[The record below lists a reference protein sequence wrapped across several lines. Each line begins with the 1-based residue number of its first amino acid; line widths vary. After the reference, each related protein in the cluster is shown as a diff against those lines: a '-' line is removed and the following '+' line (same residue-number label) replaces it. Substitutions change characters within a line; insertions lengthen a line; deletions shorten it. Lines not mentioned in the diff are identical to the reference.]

1 MTRKALRD
9 DRLDEYFV
17 PAKTEIYVPPYFIH
31 RHPDLW
37 SNPDHF
43 DPDRFA
49 PDLAQGR
56 HPMSMLPFSAGPRNC
71 IGEHLARM
79 EMEIHL
85 SMIIAKSIRL
95 RYSEEKPPEID
106 AGINLRGKSD
116 LIMKPELFERP
127 NLQIAKPVVSKFYS
141 RSTESALEPGTREM
155 LSQSDK
161 EMGQCPLYQSTR

>member
-1 MTRKALRD
+1 
-9 DRLDEYFV
+9 
-17 PAKTEIYVPPYFIH
+17 
-31 RHPDLW
+31 
-37 SNPDHF
+37 
-43 DPDRFA
+43 
-49 PDLAQGR
+49 
-56 HPMSMLPFSAGPRNC
+56 MSMLPFSAGPRNC

-127 NLQIAKPVVSKFYS
+127 NLQIA
-141 RSTESALEPGTREM
+141 EPGTREM